1 MRTQYFG
8 LFPMD
13 SKKVKRISR
22 LSLLGMILILALV
35 IFWAAQHG
43 GEEPRPHRTNISV
56 QWSDPAVKNNTDLV
70 KYAQNALDS
79 GWGYV
84 YGTYGQVLKPELLK
98 SCAEK
103 YPSQIEPFLT
113 FTKTNWMNG
122 RVTDCAGLIK
132 GYGWFNPHTAEI
144 TYLTNGMPDLSANG
158 IEQAAT
164 EKGKISSIP
173 EIAGLA
179 VWMDGHIGI
188 YIGNGDVIEA
198 SSAKKGVVKTKLQ
211 GRGWLEWM
219 KIPSI
224 RYGT

>member
-1 MRTQYFG
+1 
-8 LFPMD
+8 MD
-13 SKKVKRISR
+13 SRKVKRISHFF
-22 LSLLGMILILALV
+22 LLGIILVLALV
-35 IFWAAQHG
+35 ILWAAHHG
-43 GEEPRPHRTNISV
+43 SEVSRPHRTEISV
-56 QWSDPAVKNNTDLV
+56 QWNDPTAKNNTDLV

-84 YGTYGQVLKPELLK
+84 YGTYGQVLKPELLN

-103 YPSQIEPFLT
+103 YPSQIEPFLA
-113 FTKTNWMNG
+113 FTKSNWMNG

-132 GYGWFNPHTAEI
+132 GYGWLDPRTEEI
-144 TYLTNGMPDLSANG
+144 SYLTNGMPDLSANG
-158 IEQAAT
+158 MEQAAT

-179 VWMDGHIGI
+179 VWMDGHIGV
-188 YIGNGDVIEA
+188 YIGNGSVIEA

-224 RYGT
+224 RYDT